1 MWADYL
7 LELASL
13 FTQATPSSA
22 WAPHQFFV
30 RTHFCCCHICS
41 DYHPYQNSYHQ
52 RNFDEHFKNDFYN
65 FLFTFYSG
73 LFRVHLI
80 SSRWYFIC
88 GPKLKPCVGFI
99 VIKSIFI
106 CKTFQSASTKE
117 IQWYFKWNQL
127 FEVVT
132 FVFCAP
138 CLSWNLFWFHF
149 KIAFCLPFFLLRPT
163 HCSIAKVIF
172 NLCARLSKQ
181 APLWSWVI
189 PQGNFGTLFFS
200 TINNETRV
208 KIFLH

>member
-1 MWADYL
+1 MPERHISFL
-7 LELASL
+7 SEPIFVVVIFVLITILIKIL
-13 FTQATPSSA
+13 IINATLMNISKEIF
-22 WAPHQFFV
+22 H
-30 RTHFCCCHICS
+30 
-41 DYHPYQNSYHQ
+41 
-52 RNFDEHFKNDFYN
+52 N

-73 LFRVHLI
+73 LFRVYLI

-88 GPKLKPCVGFI
+88 GPKLKPCIGFI

-106 CKTFQSASTKE
+106 SAKLFYLQAPRKSSD
-117 IQWYFKWNQL
+117 ISNWINF

-181 APLWSWVI
+181 RPLWSWPI
-189 PQGNFGTLFFS
+189 PQGNFGTPFFL
-200 TINNETRV
+200 NNE
-208 KIFLH
+208 

>member
-1 MWADYL
+1 MPERHISFL
-7 LELASL
+7 SEPIFVVVIFVLITILIKIL
-13 FTQATPSSA
+13 IINATLINISKEIF
-22 WAPHQFFV
+22 H
-30 RTHFCCCHICS
+30 
-41 DYHPYQNSYHQ
+41 
-52 RNFDEHFKNDFYN
+52 N

-73 LFRVHLI
+73 LFRVYLI

-88 GPKLKPCVGFI
+88 GPKLKPCIGFI

-106 CKTFQSASTKE
+106 SAKLFYLQAPRKSSD
-117 IQWYFKWNQL
+117 ISNWINF

-181 APLWSWVI
+181 APFWSWAI
-189 PQGNFGTLFFS
+189 PQGNFGTPFFS
-200 TINNETRV
+200 
-208 KIFLH
+208 